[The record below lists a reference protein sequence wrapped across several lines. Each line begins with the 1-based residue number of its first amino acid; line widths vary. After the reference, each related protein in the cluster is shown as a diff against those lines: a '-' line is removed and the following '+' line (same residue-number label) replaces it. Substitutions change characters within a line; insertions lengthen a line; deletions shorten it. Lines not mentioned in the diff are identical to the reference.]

1 MIDASS
7 PQVDASNPPKRWGRR
22 PDFPLTSGVWR
33 ATERELMVWRRT
45 WRGNAVTLVVQP
57 LLFLAAM
64 GIGLGGLVDEST
76 GDLTTRSAADISY
89 LEFITPG
96 LLVASAMLAVS
107 GNALWGLMAG
117 LKWMGQFRS
126 MVHTAM
132 TPGDVFVGI
141 IIYNAT
147 KAAFGAAIF
156 VVVAAVLGGVVSL
169 WAPLAVVVAAV
180 LAATTVAALGG
191 YAAGKENDFTFP
203 LIMRLGIMPLFLLS
217 GTFFP
222 IEQLPDALE
231 PLCWLSPL
239 FHAAEAARM
248 ATAGS
253 MSAWFVLHLSV
264 LVIIGVVAVPIG
276 IGRFTRRLTP

>member
-1 MIDASS
+1 MSDTQEIGARNS
-7 PQVDASNPPKRWGRR
+7 PNRWVSRAE
-22 PDFPLTSGVWR
+22 FSLTSGVWR

-76 GDLTTRSAADISY
+76 GDLTTRSAAGISY

-96 LLVASAMLAVS
+96 LLVASAMLAVA
-107 GNALWGLMAG
+107 GNSLWGLMAG

-132 TPGDVFVGI
+132 TPGDVFVGVI
-141 IIYNAT
+141 LYNSI

-156 VVVAAVLGGVVSL
+156 VVVAAVLGGVTSW
-169 WAPLAVVVAAV
+169 WAPLAVIVAAV
-180 LAATTVAALGG
+180 LAATTVAVLGG
-191 YAAGKENDFTFP
+191 YAAGKEDDFTFP
-203 LIMRLGIMPLFLLS
+203 LVMRLGIMPLFLLS

-222 IEQLPDALE
+222 VEQLPDALE
-231 PLCWLSPL
+231 PVCWLSPL

-253 MSAWFVLHLSV
+253 MSPWFVAHLSL
-264 LVIIGVVAVPIG
+264 LVGLLGVALPIG
-276 IGRFTRRLTP
+276 IVRFTRRLTP